1 MGKREDGCVE
11 AAPVNQRGDLV
22 PAAFYLSLCACEGFG
37 VAAGLWSRPKHNPLL
52 RGQAWSDW
60 STDWQLSLFQQSP
73 LLHFT
78 SPFYFRLY
86 TTPRRSHLQPFLQ
99 QQPFCALLC
108 LYSSSCYR
116 KPGFTVM
123 SHVFLLPRLVF
134 GGLTG
139 TSCSPIMPVIFFII
153 NFKIFSKLL

>member
-1 MGKREDGCVE
+1 MGEREDGCVE
-11 AAPVNQRGDLV
+11 ARRWISEATWCQQPSIFHCVPVKALVWQQACDLAPSTTPCWEAR
-22 PAAFYLSLCACEGFG
+22 PG
-37 VAAGLWSRPKHNPLL
+37 VTDPLT
-52 RGQAWSDW
+52 GS
-60 STDWQLSLFQQSP
+60 SP
-73 LLHFT
+73 SFNSHPFFT

-108 LYSSSCYR
+108 LYPSSFYR
-116 KPGFTVM
+116 KPDFTVM

-139 TSCSPIMPVIFFII
+139 TSCSHIMPVIFFII